1 MKKKI
6 IVITGSPRRNGN
18 SFAMTD
24 AFIKAAEEKGHT
36 ITRFDA
42 GLSKVGGCIACDKCY
57 SKEGKAC
64 VFDDDFNKI
73 APLIEDADGVVFT
86 APLYWYTFP
95 GQIKNFIDKMYSFMI
110 GEKNIA
116 GKECGLI
123 VCCEEQDAS
132 AMEGIRFSYERS
144 TSLMKWKSLG
154 EVLVPGVL
162 HPGDVKNTDG
172 LQKAAALADSF

>member
-6 IVITGSPRRNGN
+6 VVITGSPRHNGN
-18 SFAMTD
+18 SFLMTD
-24 AFIKAAEEKGHT
+24 AFIKAAEEKGHI

-42 GLSKVGGCIACDKCY
+42 GLGKVGACIACDKCF

-95 GQIKNFIDKMYSFMI
+95 GQIKNFIDKMYSFRV
-110 GEKNIA
+110 GAKDLA
-116 GKECGLI
+116 GKECGLL
-123 VCCEEQDAS
+123 VCCAEQDAS
-132 AMEGIRFSYERS
+132 AMEGILFSYQR
-144 TSLMKWKSLG
+144 TVSLVEWQSLG
-154 EVLVPGVL
+154 EVMIPGVL
-162 HPGDVKNTDG
+162 HPGEVKNTDG
-172 LQKAAALADSF
+172 LQKAAALANAF